1 MSSALEKPNMGLK
14 DHDLSR
20 SLVRNRPS
28 TPEIKCKKPRVTVLG
43 SAGLGIPGAPATAW
57 APPGR
62 LEPDLGTGETTEEL
76 TDGQQVWGP
85 PETAGDF
92 PSLLPHHWAD
102 LRLPRAPA
110 AAPTSPQLRA
120 GLHKAPWR
128 RLPGPSRSPAAPG
141 KTAAER
147 GGKGQPGQE
156 ARPSLTFPA
165 AQASLGSVFPD
176 LRTFQTA
183 DPELPEVSP

>member
-1 MSSALEKPNMGLK
+1 MQKATC
-14 DHDLSR
+14 DHVGQRR
-20 SLVRNRPS
+20 SGHPWGPHHSVG
-28 TPEIKCKKPRVTVLG
+28 TPR
-43 SAGLGIPGAPATAW
+43 
-57 APPGR
+57 R
-62 LEPDLGTGETTEEL
+62 LEPDLGTGETAEEL

-120 GLHKAPWR
+120 GLHEAPWM
-128 RLPGPSRSPAAPG
+128 RLPGPPRSRAALG

-147 GGKGQPGQE
+147 GRKGQPGQE

-165 AQASLGSVFPD
+165 AQTSLGSIFPD
-176 LRTFQTA
+176 LQTLQTA
-183 DPELPEVSP
+183 DPALPEVST